1 MNKELEKTIRY
12 LKHLNLSN
20 RPAAEL
26 AALASVSTK
35 TIARSKADI
44 SSYFHIASAPSS
56 EERTELDDRAVRYFI
71 STGNSQAKHSL
82 KSILGALCGYLLV
95 YRSGLLPDIKT
106 RDQAIETGE
115 HFLNVALRIL
125 AYKDQ
130 SKGVPIHSKNQSL
143 RYLKKLNKS
152 SGFFER
158 LFTTGKSYRAGAFS
172 KSYQLTKESRVLLRK
187 LGVLLRKNLFQYVS
201 LLDKHMERLG
211 GITRVYPLPTRPSI
225 CLSSSRTFT
234 NPPSHIELTVN
245 DVLKLSLVSMIQV
258 LNIAKLNRFGKPFYV
273 PLHNLASTDETI
285 GRTYNI
291 FTRLRSEERL
301 ALGYH
306 NYDMSSGIQIISFG
320 ILWEYARSRYQDS
333 DDLIA
338 TYPMIVRYGDEPK
351 YKRVI
356 RKLVARKLK
365 LTVPEVKELLTAYA
379 NGSQRSTQNNALL
392 QQFRDESDLLRRE
405 VISLIEQHRPEIRAL
420 AVSQSK
426 HSFPEDID
434 WEGISADG
442 ELAREKASVY
452 FFIWTYFEK
461 QIRDAMLSVVDDGIP
476 VHDAIYSKH
485 QIPYEDFEAEI
496 LKQTGFQVRITG

>member
-1 MNKELEKTIRY
+1 MNKELEKTVRY

-26 AALASVSTK
+26 ATLASVSTK
-35 TIARSKADI
+35 TIARSKTGI
-44 SSYFHIASAPSS
+44 NSYFLGALSPSS
-56 EERTELDDRAVRYFI
+56 EERSELDDRAVRYFI
-71 STGNSQAKHSL
+71 NTGNSQAKHSL
-82 KSILGALCGYLLV
+82 KSLLGALCGYLLV

-106 RDQAIETGE
+106 RDQAIQAGE
-115 HFLNVALRIL
+115 YFLDVTLRIL

-152 SGFFER
+152 AGFFER

-172 KSYQLTKESRVLLRK
+172 KSYRLTNESRVLLRK
-187 LGVLLRKNLFQYVS
+187 LGVLLKNNLLQYVS
-201 LLDKHMERLG
+201 LLDKHIERLG
-211 GITRVYPLPTRPSI
+211 GITRVYPLPSPSI

-245 DVLKLSLVSMIQV
+245 EVLKLSLVSMIQV

-320 ILWEYARSRYQDS
+320 ILWEYARSRYRDS

-379 NGSQRSTQNNALL
+379 NGSQKSARYNALL
-392 QQFRDESDLLRRE
+392 QQFRDESDFLRRE
-405 VISLIEQHRPEIRAL
+405 VVSIIEQHRPDIRES
-420 AVSQSK
+420 AVLQSK